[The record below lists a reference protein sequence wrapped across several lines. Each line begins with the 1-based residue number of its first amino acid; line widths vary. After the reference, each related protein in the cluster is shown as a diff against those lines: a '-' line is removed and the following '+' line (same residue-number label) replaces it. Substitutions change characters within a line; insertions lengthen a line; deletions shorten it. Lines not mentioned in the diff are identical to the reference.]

1 MKILSLDTSNQTL
14 SLAVL
19 EDERVLA
26 SYSSSVNKNHSV
38 TLMPMIETLLGQ
50 IKMSPKEI
58 DRIVVAKGPGSYTGL
73 RIGVTTAKTLAW
85 TLQAELVGISS
96 LANLAAS
103 VGKVP
108 GLIVPLFD
116 ARRGNVYAGVYQWQ
130 GQELMA
136 IKDDQHIDLA
146 TLVAQLQ
153 NEAGTIIFVGEL
165 SEGLAQVIASS
176 ELTNYQLELN
186 PVLNSAF
193 LGKMGYH
200 ATELENPSSLV
211 PTYLKLVEA
220 EEKWLETNPVLR
232 EDYVEK
238 V

>member
-186 PVLNSAF
+186 PVLNSGF

>member
-1 MKILSLDTSNQTL
+1 MKILAIDTSNQTL

-38 TLMPMIETLLGQ
+38 TLMPMIETMFAQ
-50 IKMSPKEI
+50 IKMSPKDIE
-58 DRIVVAKGPGSYTGL
+58 RIVVAQGPGSYTGL

-85 TLQAELVGISS
+85 TLGAELVGVSS

-103 VGKVP
+103 VGQVS
-108 GLIVPLFD
+108 GVIISLFD
-116 ARRGNVYAGVYQWQ
+116 ARRGNVYAGGYRWEQ
-130 GQELMA
+130 GMLTEV
-136 IKDDQHIDLA
+136 IPDQHIELG
-146 TLVAQLQ
+146 TLLNQLKEI
-153 NEAGTIIFVGEL
+153 NEPITIVGEL
-165 SEGLAQVIASS
+165 TDQLKETVLTA
-176 ELTNYQLELN
+176 ELPMYQLVLS
-186 PVLNSAF
+186 PVLNSAY
-193 LGKMGYH
+193 LGKMGYQ
-200 ATELENPSSLV
+200 ATAVVDPDAFV

>member
-14 SLAVL
+14 SLAIL

-38 TLMPMIETLLGQ
+38 TLMPMIETLFEQ
-50 IKMSPKEI
+50 NNITPKEI

-85 TLQAELVGISS
+85 TLNAELVGISS

-103 VGKVP
+103 VGKVS
-108 GLIVPLFD
+108 GMIVPLFD
-116 ARRGNVYAGVYQWQ
+116 ARRGNVYAGVYRWDNQLLVPVK
-130 GQELMA
+130 E
-136 IKDDQHIDLA
+136 DQHIELA
-146 TLVAQLQ
+146 SLVTQLKEYK
-153 NEAGTIIFVGEL
+153 EAITFVGEL
-165 SEGLAQVIASS
+165 SPTLSEVIEAAGLN
-176 ELTNYQLELN
+176 NYQLEST
-186 PVLNSAF
+186 PVLNSAY
-193 LGKMGYH
+193 LGKLGYQ
-200 ATELENPSSLV
+200 ATVLEDPASFV

-220 EEKWLETNPVLR
+220 EEKWLQTNPVMR
-232 EDYVEK
+232 EAYVEK